1 MPPTMNLTEK
11 VYHIYA
17 KDRCLYHSLSK
28 EKFDELWETIHI
40 MIELLDGNVRKEELS
55 YEEVTV
61 NRFISTNSSY

>member
-1 MPPTMNLTEK
+1 MNLTEK

>member
-1 MPPTMNLTEK
+1 MNLTEK

-61 NRFISTNSSY
+61 NRFTSTNSSY